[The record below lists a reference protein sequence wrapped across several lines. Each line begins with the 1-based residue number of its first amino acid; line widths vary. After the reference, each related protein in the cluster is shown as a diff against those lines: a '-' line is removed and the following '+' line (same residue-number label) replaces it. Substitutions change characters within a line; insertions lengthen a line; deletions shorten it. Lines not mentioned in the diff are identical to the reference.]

1 MLLSNGKD
9 LGFDGNNN
17 LSNSA
22 YGQLLEVV
30 GNRQDGSCFPLEIS
44 CSSLEMHG
52 RLMIAAFLRDI
63 TERKQAQLELE
74 VHEERLQT
82 AREIQQWMF
91 PKVPPNIEG
100 YDIAGV
106 SFPAEAAG
114 GDHFD
119 YLPMTRGRL
128 GLVVADVAGHGI
140 GPALLMSEA
149 RAYLR
154 ILALNREETGEILTR
169 ANTVLS
175 DDLSFDRYITV
186 VLICLEPE
194 SRQLTFS
201 NAGHPA
207 ALVINDRGQVKA
219 HLKRNGVP
227 LGIRS
232 KTAYSTSDS
241 LSLDSGDLIFL
252 YTDGFDEAMAEDES
266 FFGTDKIVE
275 ILHQFRA
282 LPSRDILQELYES
295 VDEFTG
301 AQPQADDLTGILVKV
316 S

>member
-1 MLLSNGKD
+1 
-9 LGFDGNNN
+9 
-17 LSNSA
+17 
-22 YGQLLEVV
+22 
-30 GNRQDGSCFPLEIS
+30 
-44 CSSLEMHG
+44 
-52 RLMIAAFLRDI
+52 
-63 TERKQAQLELE
+63 
-74 VHEERLQT
+74 
-82 AREIQQWMF
+82 MF

-175 DDLSFDRYITV
+175 DDLSFERYITV